1 MKIEIIKSIDDIETF
16 IKLIDELICGTKS
29 YEILKKLFWHVNIKE
44 TKYLNY
50 TNIYKILFDC
60 K

>member
-29 YEILKKLFWHVNIKE
+29 YEILKKLFWHVNI
-44 TKYLNY
+44 
-50 TNIYKILFDC
+50 
-60 K
+60 